1 MNGGA
6 SWAVVHGVAKSR
18 TQLSDSC
25 MYTPSDFL
33 FLLEATSLMSI
44 FQEFPFYL
52 NRLICQQEMLSILF
66 VKMGAEVPST
76 DFSVSPS
83 NSARLYFLY
92 SGSLLSSMFIYT
104 CHVFLA
110 SDLSYS
116 CDVFL
121 GLWSSHPSSGTTV
134 VWWPPCPSFHF
145 NPFESFNLKCISY
158 VPRGITTQV
167 NP

>member
-1 MNGGA
+1 
-6 SWAVVHGVAKSR
+6 
-18 TQLSDSC
+18 
-25 MYTPSDFL
+25 
-33 FLLEATSLMSI
+33 
-44 FQEFPFYL
+44 
-52 NRLICQQEMLSILF
+52 MLSILF
-66 VKMGAEVPST
+66 VKMGAEVPVST

-116 CDVFL
+116 CDVFS

-167 NP
+167 NPWKKACQALLSESQDRTTESPGRVSPSFLSLCPSR